1 MFWAPRAGG
10 SVNSCACRPPYAWTS
25 ALRPLQRRLLPQQ
38 SECVHPTTA
47 NGFGHTTAPNPQ
59 KHSATAEKPGNL
71 LRVKSLDSCRVCGDG
86 PARMHYGVPTCFGC
100 KGFFRRTLKRTKEYS
115 CRYSGNCV
123 VDRYERNSCRF
134 CRFKRCLEVGMDP
147 KAVRPDRDAA
157 GRTHPIRRR
166 LPRNALLGANGELSL
181 GEHEVAEA
189 GTAGTDEWMRKL
201 PVEMRTLL
209 IQIMNIDATV
219 AHGDATDKSPKDI
232 YPLPFNSMRQMLED
246 PGCLDGKRTEI
257 RYEPYRQ
264 VEPDELTALAHR
276 RLVATVDTIEHFCAL
291 MDLHNIRDRLSLVKA
306 AFAPLTLF
314 CAVSSTARVTRN
326 RDILCLCNFGYV
338 PRGAHLSYAEPYHF
352 ANRLVDRSLDEL
364 VEPFRTFNFKEQEI
378 VLMKAIVVLNPYL
391 PNLSAEAAEQVA
403 DFRDRIQETLY
414 NVVRESHPKEVASS
428 RFGNLLLFL
437 PNIMLISSIM
447 TENLQFIQSFGHKQ
461 IGPLLNELLEED
473 IDGADEAGSAMDECG
488 AISSEESMRHSQST
502 SSICSVTSSATTSGE
517 LFWQHIPQQQS
528 TALQRQFSEGQL
540 VDIRTEQLN
549 SRGLVPQQ
557 MSQNDSDPDYNTTLT
572 AETLKQAIQQ
582 QQMEV
587 DSPSEQGQKA
597 QFFID
602 PCAPHSHSLPLP
614 QHQRNHSSTTLAST
628 KHVFT
633 VEKAFVLG
641 PPSQLQLSVGGGS
654 APDFGTQQQQQQ
666 QQQQSP
672 FSHFC
677 AIPSL
682 NNCNSPLVSSSSSP
696 SMQQKQQLQHN
707 HQRQQ
712 QQMTTSAMKCTPI
725 EEECGDLLGGAGIF
739 VLGGGIMP
747 PQHPND
753 GNGFSA
759 RGMGLISKS
768 QSYPLAAMATNT
780 LACETE
786 HAPPPPH
793 TQQQFGQR

>member
-1 MFWAPRAGG
+1 MDHHHHSAAPAAHHQQRVAP
-10 SVNSCACRPPYAWTS
+10 SPAAS
-25 ALRPLQRRLLPQQ
+25 AVLHEHSLPLSP
-38 SECVHPTTA
+38 SDCVHPTTA
-47 NGFGHTTAPNPQ
+47 NGFGHHTAQ
-59 KHSATAEKPGNL
+59 KHSSATL
-71 LRVKSLDSCRVCGDG
+71 SRVKSFDNCRVCGDG

-100 KGFFRRTLKRTKEYS
+100 KGFFRRTLKRTKEYT

-166 LPRNALLGANGELSL
+166 VSRNAFLGTNGELPL
-181 GEHEVAEA
+181 GDSESAETG
-189 GTAGTDEWMRKL
+189 GTGGTDEWIRKL

-209 IQIMNIDATV
+209 IQFMNIDATV
-219 AHGDATDKSPKDI
+219 SHGDANEKKPTDI
-232 YPLPFNSMRQMLED
+232 YPLPFHTLRQMFED

-264 VEPDELTALAHR
+264 VEPDELAALAHR

-291 MDLHNIRDRLSLVKA
+291 MDLHNIKDRLTLVKA

-352 ANRLVDRSLDEL
+352 SNRLVDRALDEL

-378 VLMKAIVVLNPYL
+378 VLMKAIVALNPYL

-403 DFRDRIQETLY
+403 DFRDRVQETLY

-447 TENLQFIQSFGHKQ
+447 TENLQFIQSFGHKE
-461 IGPLLNELLEED
+461 IGPLLSELLEED
-473 IDGADEAGSAMDECG
+473 NDETDEVG
-488 AISSEESMRHSQST
+488 TGGGEESYGTGGMSSEESMRHSQST
-502 SSICSVTSSATTSGE
+502 SSICSMTSSATTSGE
-517 LFWQHIPQQQS
+517 LFWQHIPQQDN
-528 TALQRQFSEGQL
+528 AMQRQFSTGQL
-540 VDIRTEQLN
+540 VDIRSDRLN
-549 SRGLVPQQ
+549 SRGSVPQQ

-587 DSPSEQGQKA
+587 DSPADTGQKP

-602 PCAPHSHSLPLP
+602 PSAPLIVCQQSLL
-614 QHQRNHSSTTLAST
+614 QRTVPSTTVAST

-633 VEKAFVLG
+633 VEKAVVLG
-641 PPSQLQLSVGGGS
+641 PPAGQMFLPQSVGGGGS
-654 APDFGTQQQQQQ
+654 APDFGTQKQHQMAFGNFNGIAPGIN
-666 QQQQSP
+666 S
-672 FSHFC
+672 SN
-677 AIPSL
+677 PSMA
-682 NNCNSPLVSSSSSP
+682 SSSSSP
-696 SMQQKQQLQHN
+696 HIQ
-707 HQRQQ
+707 QRQH
-712 QQMTTSAMKCTPI
+712 QQMNTQPALNCTPI
-725 EEECGDLLGGAGIF
+725 EEECGGHLFGISGRCFHNSGEFTPSGGANRGI
-739 VLGGGIMP
+739 
-747 PQHPND
+747 
-753 GNGFSA
+753 
-759 RGMGLISKS
+759 GLISKT
-768 QSYPLAAMATNT
+768 QSYPFANNLATSIEEHQQQMH
-780 LACETE
+780 TE
-786 HAPPPPH
+786 
-793 TQQQFGQR
+793 QQFGQK